1 MIKLVCILF
10 VSVLA
15 LLMWCMLISSKQRD
29 KAWEKT
35 MKGKT
40 TTPKTINAEETSESL
55 GGKEKEGSQIYKT
68 DLH

>member
-1 MIKLVCILF
+1 
-10 VSVLA
+10 
-15 LLMWCMLISSKQRD
+15 MLISSKQRD